1 MDASLNNAVALVAQA
16 SPPAAGSAQPAQ
28 GGLNNS
34 FLLIGAL
41 VVLFYFMIIRPQN
54 RDKQRVADMRSGM
67 KKGDRVR
74 SIGGIYGTVTAV
86 DTNKNTVKVKVD
98 KNVEL
103 EFDKDAI
110 ATVIRE
116 DEAPAAAVPQPAEAA
131 AK

>member
-1 MDASLNNAVALVAQA
+1 MSTALEQAIAVMAQNA
-16 SPPAAGSAQPAQ
+16 PAAGAGQAGP
-28 GGLNNS
+28 GGNGLWM
-34 FLLIGAL
+34 FIA
-41 VVLFYFMIIRPQN
+41 VICVLFYFMIIRPQN
-54 RDKQRVADMRSGM
+54 RDKQRVTDMRSAM

-103 EFDKDAI
+103 EFDRDAI
-110 ATVIRE
+110 ATVIRDE
-116 DEAPAAAVPQPAEAA
+116 EEAPATSSQPAEAA